1 MYFNDADMRI
11 EGKDGVPISNERFHQ
26 AGGSSSDP
34 IQISRVVLPPAY
46 HQTLERD
53 GAPEKEGMKVERDR
67 IKLKMKAALKP
78 TTYLDPKKVE
88 ETREPPPNERE
99 LVQFPASGMLWK
111 QKEINEGGAKLT
123 ASVVVQDATIVKSG
137 TALPTTRTDAKKHA
151 AVHSAETRTKK
162 LPLMPKREQTP

>member
-1 MYFNDADMRI
+1 
-11 EGKDGVPISNERFHQ
+11 
-26 AGGSSSDP
+26 
-34 IQISRVVLPPAY
+34 
-46 HQTLERD
+46 
-53 GAPEKEGMKVERDR
+53 
-67 IKLKMKAALKP
+67 
-78 TTYLDPKKVE
+78 VE